1 MQSLGWTVVRADAD
15 LVERVWRLRWG
26 LPVCSLGRV
35 YMPAD
40 VEARVLKLEDRLLGL
55 ATWAFEGDSAE
66 VVTLDAFVEERGVG
80 TRLLTAVEE
89 ACSGAGARRNRV
101 FLTNDNLSAL
111 GFFLR
116 RGYRLEQVHRD
127 AVAALRQH
135 KASIPATG
143 RAGLPLV
150 DLWELTK
157 PLG

>member
-35 YMPAD
+35 YLPAD
-40 VEARVLKLEDRLLGL
+40 VEARVLKVDDRLLGL
-55 ATWAFEGDSAE
+55 ATWAYEGDTADL
-66 VVTLDAFVEERGVG
+66 VTLDAFVEERGVG
-80 TRLLTAVEE
+80 TRLLTALEE
-89 ACSGAGARRNRV
+89 ACSGAGTKRTRV

-111 GFFLR
+111 GFLLR
-116 RGYRLEQVHRD
+116 RGYRLEKVHRE
-127 AVAALRQH
+127 AVAALRAH
-135 KASIPATG
+135 KAAIPATG
-143 RAGLPLV
+143 RSGLPLV

>member
-1 MQSLGWTVVRADAD
+1 MSNIIDYVQWRGDIPLSASPFNEVDSLVLCVLSYLPFE
-15 LVERVWRLRWG
+15 LV
-26 LPVCSLGRV
+26 
-35 YMPAD
+35 
-40 VEARVLKLEDRLLGL
+40 
-55 ATWAFEGDSAE
+55 
-66 VVTLDAFVEERGVG
+66 FVEGVSALTLG
-80 TRLLTAVEE
+80 QAARTLLTAVEE
-89 ACSGAGARRNRV
+89 ACSGASARRNRV

-116 RGYRLEQVHRD
+116 RGYQLEQVHRD

-135 KASIPATG
+135 KASIPVTG